1 MASQIRR
8 SGPLVWLAPNHSVD
22 SSMMKPTPIATGSQ
36 ALNQKLRPPLLFDMI
51 VGRLSCDD
59 HVMHVALAQA
69 GAADAHKLRLLLQLG
84 DAAAAQI
91 AHAGAQ
97 PSD

>member
-8 SGPLVWLAPNHSVD
+8 SGWLVWLAPKSSED
-22 SSMMKPTPIATGSQ
+22 SSRMTPTPIVTGSQ
-36 ALNQKLRPPLLFDMI
+36 ALNQNLRPPLLFDMI

-69 GAADAHKLRLLLQLG
+69 GAADTHKLRLLLKIADGCATQV
-84 DAAAAQI
+84 

-97 PSD
+97 PS